1 MYFFICLN
9 KYQCS
14 HQRNAHELYR
24 RKINLPFKI
33 NEKSFVLDR
42 NLLAGTKFHACT
54 FMRVISW
61 TRPARQ
67 QAISRP
73 ATPTVEK
80 AHVASYIDEVEGMMF
95 YSVPITIR
103 LLYQFHF
110 LKSIF
115 TGETGRA
122 AITSAIRKSEYD
134 FQCGQRTLM
143 PETAPL
149 WSTTFHFNYLSVTS

>member
-1 MYFFICLN
+1 M
-9 KYQCS
+9 
-14 HQRNAHELYR
+14 
-24 RKINLPFKI
+24 
-33 NEKSFVLDR
+33 V
-42 NLLAGTKFHACT
+42 
-54 FMRVISW
+54 
-61 TRPARQ
+61 
-67 QAISRP
+67 
-73 ATPTVEK
+73 
-80 AHVASYIDEVEGMMF
+80 F

-122 AITSAIRKSEYD
+122 AIMSAIRKSEYD

-149 WSTTFHFNYLSVTS
+149 